1 MVRIKTVTDGRVI
14 TISNKSKNKFLKGTN
29 SPYKEYYK
37 RTCFNRE
44 KGEEWLII
52 SILFNSY

>member
-37 RTCFNRE
+37 RTCFNKE
-44 KGEEWLII
+44 KKGK
-52 SILFNSY
+52 NG